1 VIDLVRATRVELL
14 KLRRTLAL
22 AVALIVP
29 LVVIVMTTVLVLAR
43 DFGPGLGDRSN
54 PWDTVMLNFVLFLWC
69 IVALGPFVA
78 LETALL
84 AGLEHRENGWK
95 HLFALPVSRWS
106 IYAAKLVVAAGLVV
120 LSSLVLDLGFAA
132 EGFVIVTFRPDL
144 GLTLPIPWSSL
155 LARSIEFT
163 LAAALAL
170 AIQSW
175 VATRWR
181 SFPVAAGLG
190 IVGSI
195 AGLVLNISP
204 RAASVARFFPW
215 SLPFIALSR
224 PAGTVPADV
233 QTSALLVGIV
243 GGLVVAILGCWDV
256 TRQDVA

>member
-29 LVVIVMTTVLVLAR
+29 LVVIVMTTVLVLSR
-43 DFGPGLGDRSN
+43 DAGTRLGGSAN

-84 AGLEHRENGWK
+84 AGLEHQENGWR

-106 IYAAKLVVAAGLVV
+106 IYAAKLVVAAGLIV
-120 LSSLVLDLGFAA
+120 LSSVVLDLGFAA
-132 EGFVIVTFRPDL
+132 EGIVIVTFRPDL

-155 LARSIEFT
+155 IGRSVEFT

-175 VATRWR
+175 VATRWH
-181 SFPVAAGLG
+181 SFPLAAGLG

-195 AGLVLNISP
+195 AGLILSISP
-204 RAASVARFFPW
+204 RAASIARFFPW
-215 SLPFIALSR
+215 SLPFISLSR
-224 PAGTVPADV
+224 SADPLPADV
-233 QTSALLVGIV
+233 QMTALWVGIV
-243 GGLVVAILGCWDV
+243 GGLLVAILGCWDV
-256 TRQDVA
+256 TRQDVT